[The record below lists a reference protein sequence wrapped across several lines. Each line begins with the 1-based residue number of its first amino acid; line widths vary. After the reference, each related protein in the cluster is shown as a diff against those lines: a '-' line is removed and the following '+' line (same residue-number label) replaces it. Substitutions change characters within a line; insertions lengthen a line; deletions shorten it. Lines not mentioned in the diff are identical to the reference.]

1 MHLYQIY
8 FLIMP
13 VKNYPM
19 IKLLN
24 LLTEKIVLDVNVG
37 DVILGGRFKNKKI
50 VVKSIGKDEHG
61 MPTINGRKVVNF
73 RISPKKEIKERVDF
87 QDTAQQL
94 VKKAGLKSKVV
105 FTKRKGTKADYNVD
119 TDTIY
124 IEPTSDYKDFLVTV
138 FHEIDHAKDAQKMG
152 KKKYKEKYE
161 MEMNKAV
168 EKGGDAHD
176 DNYFEK
182 KAEKYGRKMAKDYL
196 RINRKNIYK

>member
-1 MHLYQIY
+1 MLGW
-8 FLIMP
+8 LIM
-13 VKNYPM
+13 VKL
-19 IKLLN
+19 KDLL
-24 LLTEKIVLDVNVG
+24 LEKIVLDIKPG

-73 RISPKKEIKERVDF
+73 RIAPKTEVNERVDF
-87 QDTAQQL
+87 HDTAKQI
-94 VKKAGLKSKVV
+94 VKKAGLNSKVV
-105 FTKRKGTKADYNVD
+105 FAKRAGNKADYNVD

-124 IEPTSDYKDFLVTV
+124 ITPTSDFKDFLVTV
-138 FHEIDHAKDAQKMG
+138 FHEIDHAIDAKKFG
-152 KKKYKEKYE
+152 KKKYKQRYE

-168 EKGGDAHD
+168 ERGGDAHD

-182 KAEKYGRKMAKDYL
+182 KAEKFGRKMAKDYL